1 MTYLDLINAVLVR
14 LREERVTASTYDL
27 NPYSRVIAA
36 CVNDAKRQV
45 ENAWNWSANR
55 HVSTITVASGNN
67 VIQLTDSVDTAYVP
81 LRVLNADT
89 NQWLTQTSEEAMNTL
104 YGSGTANTGAPTQ
117 WASYVN
123 YWDDGNDADP
133 LNGLMQ
139 LRLNTTPTV
148 NTDFDVYH
156 TRQQGDLTLAS
167 NVLKIPSLPV
177 FALATALAS
186 RERGEIGN
194 TPSSELF
201 GIAGQY
207 LSDAIA
213 NDSARFPED
222 LIWYVA
228 GSNDAQT
235 NVRNY

>member
-14 LREERVTASTYDL
+14 LREERVTAATFDL

-45 ENAWNWSANR
+45 ENSWNWSANR
-55 HVSTITVASGNN
+55 RVDTITVIAGSNTILLPN
-67 VIQLTDSVDTAYVP
+67 SVDTAYVP
-81 LRVLNADT
+81 LRVRNADT
-89 NQWLTQTSEEAMNTL
+89 NQFLTQVTEHSMNTL
-104 YGSGTANTGAPTQ
+104 YGSGTASTGDPST

-123 YWDDGNDADP
+123 YWDPASDTNV

-139 LRLNTTPTV
+139 LRFDTTLTS

-156 TRQQGDLTLAS
+156 TRQQADLTNATTI
-167 NVLKIPSLPV
+167 LKVPSLPV

-194 TPSSELF
+194 TPASELF
-201 GIAGQY
+201 ALAKVY

-222 LIWYVA
+222 LIWYVPD
-228 GSNDAQT
+228 SNDSQT
-235 NVRNY
+235 NVRGY

>member
-14 LREERVTASTYDL
+14 LREERVTASTFDL

-36 CVNDAKRQV
+36 AVNDAKRQV

-55 HVSTITVASGNN
+55 HVATITVTAGNN
-67 VIQLTDSVDTAYVP
+67 IIQLPNSVDTAYVP
-81 LRVLNADT
+81 LRVANADT
-89 NQWLTQTSEEAMNTL
+89 KVWLQEAT
-104 YGSGTANTGAPTQ
+104 GTAMDNIYNVATAPTGVPTK
-117 WASYVN
+117 WASYHN
-123 YWDDGNDADP
+123 YWNDANESDP
-133 LNGLMQ
+133 FNGRMQ
-139 LRLNTTPTV
+139 LRLNTSV
-148 NTDFDVYH
+148 DVDTDFDVYH
-156 TRQQGDLTLAS
+156 TRQQGDLVDSS

-201 GIAGQY
+201 GLAAQY

-213 NDSARFPED
+213 NDSARFPDD
-222 LIWYVA
+222 LLWYVA
-228 GSNDAQT
+228 GDISSQT